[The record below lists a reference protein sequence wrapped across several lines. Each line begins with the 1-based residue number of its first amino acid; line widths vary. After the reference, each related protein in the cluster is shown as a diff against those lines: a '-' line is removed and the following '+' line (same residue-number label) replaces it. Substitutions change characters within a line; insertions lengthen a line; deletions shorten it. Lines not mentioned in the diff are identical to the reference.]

1 MRYRRLVGFGALAA
15 VAAVVAVASVPMA
28 AQAPQA
34 AGSTAAPTTAWTERT
49 AWGDP
54 DLQGLWRNMMS
65 GPPLERPAE
74 LAGEAFLTD
83 AEVAA
88 REERAAERQAEIF
101 AGKHEGLGVRA
112 LPFYNSIWSASSE
125 RRRIARRTSA
135 IIDPPNGRLPPW
147 TPEQVTRFEAR
158 EAARAHRG
166 EADSW
171 EDRGW
176 PERCLAVVGPAVVG
190 TLQYVYADGSRT
202 IPGGNGRNP
211 ERRIL
216 QMPGYVAMVL
226 GRDWEYRI
234 IPVDGRPGLSPK
246 IRQWVGDGRGHWE
259 GNTLVVETTNIND
272 QQDGGRL
279 LPSHETSMHPGS
291 GETLRVIER
300 FTRVDADTLE
310 YRYTVEDPAVYTRSF
325 TVLRELTRA
334 RDSYTLLPEEC
345 HENNDFM
352 AGILAAGRADEEGT
366 FEFALEAAEH
376 RKLKLDEL
384 QAEWAEWNKEWNE
397 ESR

>member
-1 MRYRRLVGFGALAA
+1 
-15 VAAVVAVASVPMA
+15 
-28 AQAPQA
+28 
-34 AGSTAAPTTAWTERT
+34 
-49 AWGDP
+49 
-54 DLQGLWRNMMS
+54 
-65 GPPLERPAE
+65 
-74 LAGEAFLTD
+74 
-83 AEVAA
+83 
-88 REERAAERQAEIF
+88 
-101 AGKHEGLGVRA
+101 
-112 LPFYNSIWSASSE
+112 
-125 RRRIARRTSA
+125 
-135 IIDPPNGRLPPW
+135 
-147 TPEQVTRFEAR
+147 
-158 EAARAHRG
+158 
-166 EADSW
+166 
-171 EDRGW
+171 
-176 PERCLAVVGPAVVG
+176 
-190 TLQYVYADGSRT
+190 
-202 IPGGNGRNP
+202 
-211 ERRIL
+211 
-216 QMPGYVAMVL
+216 MPGYVAMVL